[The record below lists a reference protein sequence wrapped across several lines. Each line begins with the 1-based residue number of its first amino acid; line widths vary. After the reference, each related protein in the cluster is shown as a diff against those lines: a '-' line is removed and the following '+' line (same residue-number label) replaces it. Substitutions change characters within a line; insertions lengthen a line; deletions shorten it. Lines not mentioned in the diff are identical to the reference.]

1 LTPGVAD
8 KSNAVRDFNALRSGL
23 PKGAQSVNGTPNP
36 SAKRHAGR
44 IELMGSRS
52 YSLRPF

>member
-23 PKGAQSVNGTPNP
+23 PKVAQSVSGTPNP
-36 SAKRHAGR
+36 VNKKGTLVVWS
-44 IELMGSRS
+44 S
-52 YSLRPF
+52 